1 MHKNSTLNFDKN
13 FKILLLGDCSVG
25 KTCFLL
31 RYVEDTF
38 TENHITTIGVDYKT
52 KVFQEEKSAQLIKLQ
67 IWDTAGQDKFR
78 CITKNYF
85 RGSNGI
91 LLIYDI
97 TNQNSFKNIRNWVS
111 QIKESLADEACI
123 VLVGNKVDL
132 DAERKVATGTG
143 QNLANEFKMDFF
155 EASAKNNFNIES
167 AFAALAQEM
176 VKKYENNIERS
187 KSEVKGKPSEGFA
200 ADAEKGRSYSQKLRN
215 YSVISG
221 KNGSDKDGKKKK
233 WC

>member
-1 MHKNSTLNFDKN
+1 MNLATTYDKI

-25 KTCFLL
+25 KTCFLV
-31 RYVEDTF
+31 RYVDDTF
-38 TENHITTIGVDYKT
+38 KDNHITTIGVDFKT
-52 KVFQEEKSAQLIKLQ
+52 KILEDEKNSELIKLQ

-97 TNQNSFKNIRNWVS
+97 TSPSSFKNIRNWIS
-111 QIKESLADEACI
+111 QIRDSLKDEACI

-132 DAERKVATGTG
+132 ENDRKIDTDKGI
-143 QNLANEFKMDFF
+143 QLAKEFNINHFF
-155 EASAKNNFNIES
+155 ETSAKNNYNINIVFEK
-167 AFAALAQEM
+167 L
-176 VKKYENNIERS
+176 VKQMQDNSKNKIEEDIKYLNKDTTPKNNNNQNSPERN
-187 KSEVKGKPSEGFA
+187 
-200 ADAEKGRSYSQKLRN
+200 RSLSYKLDRN
-215 YSVISG
+215 TISS
-221 KNGSDKDGKKKK
+221 NDKEKKK

>member
-1 MHKNSTLNFDKN
+1 MNNFSNNSYDKN

-52 KVFQEEKSAQLIKLQ
+52 KIFEYTNGENNNPNQKELIKLQ
-67 IWDTAGQDKFR
+67 VWDTAGQDKFR

-97 TNQNSFKNIRNWVS
+97 TSPNSFKNIKNWVS
-111 QIKESLADEACI
+111 QITESLGDEACI

-132 DAERKVATGTG
+132 ENDRKISKNLGEG
-143 QNLANEFKMDFF
+143 LANEYKMNFF
-155 EASAKNNFNIES
+155 ETSAKENMNIS
-167 AFAALAQEM
+167 QAFSSLVNEM
-176 VKKYENNIERS
+176 MKKYNSKLKQSSTTSKKDANEKSRS
-187 KSEVKGKPSEGFA
+187 LSTRLNKNKSSDKPS
-200 ADAEKGRSYSQKLRN
+200 
-215 YSVISG
+215 
-221 KNGSDKDGKKKK
+221 KKKK

>member
-1 MHKNSTLNFDKN
+1 MHKNSTLKFDKN

-31 RYVEDTF
+31 RYVQDTY

-52 KVFQEEKSAQLIKLQ
+52 KIIEDKKNNELIKLQ

-78 CITKNYF
+78 SITKNYF

-97 TNQNSFKNIRNWVS
+97 TNLNSFKNIRNWVS
-111 QIKESLADEACI
+111 QIKESLGDEACI
-123 VLVGNKVDL
+123 ALVGNKVDL
-132 DAERKVATGTG
+132 EEERKVANEIG
-143 QNLANEFKMDFF
+143 QNLANEFKMNFF
-155 EASAKNNFNIES
+155 ETSGKNNFNIEG
-167 AFAALAQEM
+167 AFEALVKEM
-176 VKKYENNIERS
+176 TNKYRS
-187 KSEVKGKPSEGFA
+187 KAEFNE
-200 ADAEKGRSYSQKLRN
+200 EKGRSYSQKLRN
-215 YSVISG
+215 ESMSSH
-221 KNGSDKDGKKKK
+221 KSDKDGKKKK

>member
-1 MHKNSTLNFDKN
+1 
-13 FKILLLGDCSVG
+13 VQ
-25 KTCFLL
+25 
-31 RYVEDTF
+31 DTY

-52 KVFQEEKSAQLIKLQ
+52 KIVEDKKNNEMIKLQ

-111 QIKESLADEACI
+111 QIKESLGDEACI
-123 VLVGNKVDL
+123 ALVGNKVDL
-132 DAERKVATGTG
+132 EKERKVANGIG
-143 QNLANEFKMDFF
+143 QNLANEFKMNFF
-155 EASAKNNFNIES
+155 ETSAKNNFNIEG
-167 AFAALAQEM
+167 AFEALVKEM
-176 VKKYENNIERS
+176 TDKYRIKAEFNE
-187 KSEVKGKPSEGFA
+187 
-200 ADAEKGRSYSQKLRN
+200 EKGRSYSQKLRN
-215 YSVISG
+215 ESMSSR
-221 KNGSDKDGKKKK
+221 KSDQDGKKKK

>member
-1 MHKNSTLNFDKN
+1 MQKNSTLNFSNN

-52 KVFQEEKSAQLIKLQ
+52 KIFEDNKTNEIIKLQ

-91 LLIYDI
+91 ILIYDI
-97 TNQNSFKNIRNWVS
+97 TSQKSFKNIRNWVS
-111 QIKESLADEACI
+111 QIKESLGDEACV
-123 VLVGNKVDL
+123 VLVGNKIDL
-132 DAERKVATGTG
+132 ENERKIATGVG
-143 QNLANEFKMDFF
+143 QNLANEYKMNFF
-155 EASAKNNFNIES
+155 ETSAKNNLNIENVYE
-167 AFAALAQEM
+167 AIVKEM
-176 VKKYENNIERS
+176 NDKFKNKIEINKDRERS
-187 KSEVKGKPSEGFA
+187 CSQRLVRNHSINSSKSGTDE
-200 ADAEKGRSYSQKLRN
+200 
-215 YSVISG
+215 
-221 KNGSDKDGKKKK
+221 KKKK